1 MEVLEFLSLPSTA
14 LIGLLAAVM
23 VAVAFEAVNGFHD
36 TANAVATVIYTNT
49 LSPRR
54 AVLLSGICNFVGVYL
69 GGVGVAFAVVHL
81 LPVDLLVNVG
91 SRGGTAMIFAI
102 LIAAITWNVGT
113 WYRGIPA
120 SSSHT
125 LIGAII
131 GVGIANALLHD
142 ESIFRDMNFG
152 NVKVVALSLLLS
164 PLLGFLLAAGVLC
177 LCRSCI
183 RDPRLYEPPK
193 DRKPPAWIRTVL
205 VFTSAGVSLS
215 HGSNDGQKGVGLIM
229 IILIGILPAHFALN
243 PEYRTKRAEEVVH
256 SLEQMAKVIEHRQGG
271 MLSQV
276 NAKDSD
282 IKYRVMGWS
291 PGLLHPVSQ
300 ELAEVAIFIEKHYD
314 LGTVI
319 PEERS
324 QFRKKILLLEDQI
337 KDMERSGTGEL
348 SEAEKSTMKRVRVEL
363 RAMTDY
369 APGWVI
375 LIVAAAIGI
384 GTMVGWKRVVVTVGE
399 RIGKSPLTY
408 AQGAS
413 SELVAT
419 MTIGLAA
426 ALGLPVSTT
435 HVLSSGVTGTMVAN
449 GVGLRYGTLRE
460 IGLAWILTL
469 PVTMLLGGTLF
480 LLFHSLATL

>member
-1 MEVLEFLSLPSTA
+1 MEVLELLRLPSTT
-14 LIGLLAAVM
+14 LICLLAAVM
-23 VAVAFEAVNGFHD
+23 VSIAFEAVNGFHD
-36 TANAVATVIYTNT
+36 TANAVATVIYTNS

-91 SRGGTAMIFAI
+91 SRAGTAMIFAI

-131 GVGIANALLHD
+131 GVGLANALMHGEPIL
-142 ESIFRDMNFG
+142 SGMNIG
-152 NVKVVALSLLLS
+152 NVKGVALALLIS
-164 PLLGFLLAAGVLC
+164 PLIGFALAAFALH
-177 LCRSCI
+177 LCRTCV

-193 DRKPPAWIRTVL
+193 DGKPPTWVRTVL

-229 IILIGILPAHFALN
+229 IILIGTLPAHFALN
-243 PEYRTKRAEEVVH
+243 PEYGTKRTGEVVQ
-256 SLEQMAKVIEHRQGG
+256 SLEQMAKVIEHKQGG
-271 MLSQV
+271 MFDGV
-276 NAKDSD
+276 NAKDPGVE
-282 IKYRVMGWS
+282 YRVMGWS
-291 PGLLHPVSQ
+291 PGPVNPISR
-300 ELAEVAIFIEKHYD
+300 ELEEVAVFLEHHD
-314 LGTVI
+314 QLATVS
-319 PEERS
+319 PEDRS
-324 QFRKKILLLEDQI
+324 QFRKKILLLEDRI
-337 KDMERSGTGEL
+337 KDMECSAISDL
-348 SEAEKSTMKRVRVEL
+348 SDAEKSAMNGARVQL
-363 RAMTDY
+363 RRMTDY
-369 APGWVI
+369 APSWVI
-375 LIVAAAIGI
+375 LIVATAIGL

-413 SELVAT
+413 SELVAMT
-419 MTIGLAA
+419 TIGFAA
-426 ALGLPVSTT
+426 VLGLPVSTT

-449 GVGLRYGTLRE
+449 GVGLRYRTLRE
-460 IGLAWILTL
+460 IALAWILTL

-480 LLFHSLATL
+480 YLFRYLAKL